1 MQAIQVDA
9 LTVAYSKSAKE
20 RFTAVEGLSFTV
32 DEGEIVGFLGVNG
45 AGKTST
51 IKVLMGF
58 QPLAAG
64 SASLFGKP
72 VSAADARSDV
82 GFLPETA
89 LYSPH
94 LTPHETLQLYGELHG
109 LEGAALQARI
119 AALLERVGIAQKAR
133 VLNRTL
139 SKGMLQRVGIAQAL
153 LAEPRLLIL
162 DEVSSGL
169 DPVGRRDLRLILE
182 GERARGATVFFSS
195 HQLSEVETICDRVII
210 LNKGKLVAQHA
221 VAELLP
227 RVTSLED
234 YFVTLV
240 ETGTDPLAQKGS
252 V

>member
-1 MQAIQVDA
+1 M
-9 LTVAYSKSAKE
+9 
-20 RFTAVEGLSFTV
+20 
-32 DEGEIVGFLGVNG
+32 
-45 AGKTST
+45 
-51 IKVLMGF
+51 
-58 QPLAAG
+58 
-64 SASLFGKP
+64 
-72 VSAADARSDV
+72 
-82 GFLPETA
+82 
-89 LYSPH
+89 
-94 LTPHETLQLYGELHG
+94 
-109 LEGAALQARI
+109 LQARI

-210 LNKGKLVAQHA
+210 LNKGKLVAQHT